1 MLHLAYRQKPIEPD
15 FIYLA
20 LTNPRYNA
28 PMLQRYRRPF
38 DLLYYM
44 LLGILL
50 LTASNPIRGGTI
62 DRARAFTRSLEFD
75 YVSWSAEAVWLKF
88 QSSAVGFPQYVTRE
102 ARMQAVMEYLFL
114 TDRLLQ
120 AEAQL
125 GRLYADPGITDKQGA
140 SSHLRAELDRLKQRQ
155 TSLAPLAESILQE
168 QVDSILAELD
178 LTLVGQPI
186 PPVLYHSS
194 AVPMG
199 LIISPRERIEQL
211 ANISV
216 QPGLTADEHVARE
229 AQVDS
234 GLDVSSLVVPIGG
247 VGVYP
252 TMVMRTTDL
261 PWLLDTIAHE
271 WTHNFLTLRPLGV
284 LYDATPELRTMNET
298 AASIVGGEVGQL
310 VMQRYYPELAAA
322 SLPDLQLARQQV
334 VQVDAEGE
342 VPPFDFRAEMHET
355 RVTTDDL
362 LAHGKIEQAETY
374 METRRAYFWDNGY
387 PLRKLN
393 QAYFAF
399 YGAYA
404 DVPGGAA
411 GQDPVGP
418 AVRSLRAQS
427 PSLAAFIRRISWMT
441 SFEQLTAAL
450 TDPAINFD
458 E

>member
-1 MLHLAYRQKPIEPD
+1 MRQR
-15 FIYLA
+15 F
-20 LTNPRYNA
+20 
-28 PMLQRYRRPF
+28 RRPL

-50 LTASNPIRGGTI
+50 LTASNPVRGGEI

-75 YVSWSAEAVWLKF
+75 YVSWSAQAAWIKL
-88 QSSAVGFPQYVTRE
+88 QSSAIGIPRYVSRETRV
-102 ARMQAVMEYLFL
+102 QAVMEYLFL

-125 GRLYADPGITDKQGA
+125 GRLYADPSITDKQGA
-140 SSHLRAELDRLKQRQ
+140 SSHLRVEHERLKKRQ
-155 TSLAPLAESILQE
+155 TSLAPLAEAVLQE
-168 QVDSILAELD
+168 QVAAILAELD

-194 AVPMG
+194 PVPMG
-199 LIISPRERIEQL
+199 LILSPREHIEQL

-216 QPGLTADEHVARE
+216 QPGLTADEQGALE
-229 AQVDS
+229 TQVDRE
-234 GLDVSSLVVPIGG
+234 LNVSSLVVPIGG

-310 VMQRYYPELAAA
+310 VMQRYYPELV
-322 SLPDLQLARQQV
+322 SSFPPNLGLARLRDS
-334 VQVDAEGE
+334 QVDTDGE
-342 VPPFDFRAEMHET
+342 APPFDFRAEMHET
-355 RVTTDDL
+355 RVKTDDL
-362 LAHGKIEQAETY
+362 LARGKIEQAEAY
-374 METRRAYFWDNGY
+374 METRRAYFWDHGY

-418 AVRSLRAQS
+418 AVRALRAQS
-427 PSLAAFIRRISWMT
+427 PSLAAFLRRISWMT
-441 SFEQLTAAL
+441 SFDQLTGAL
-450 TDPAINFD
+450 DNPTENNDD
-458 E
+458 